1 MRFLRRIAGFLG
13 FVKDDGHEVKDEED
27 DDDDAA
33 HNTSSQARNRTHFKE
48 SGLPRKGFSV
58 PVQGLKW
65 YAKRLRI
72 DEDGDVA
79 DEFIDEVT
87 RESLSMNTEH
97 EKKPLPK
104 FQAKYGTRPAKVQ
117 KQVVLPNGR
126 LQQYVEHQG
135 RLQLCP
141 FGYFDVGCCCLGC
154 YRVGR
159 CHLIVGRDG
168 FGKRLQAPR
177 T

>member
-58 PVQGLKW
+58 PVQVSVDRSLPGPILAPSDSGDGGVQGLKW

-135 RLQLCP
+135 RLQL
-141 FGYFDVGCCCLGC
+141 V
-154 YRVGR
+154 
-159 CHLIVGRDG
+159 
-168 FGKRLQAPR
+168 
-177 T
+177 